1 MTRSRD
7 NASNRVPGT
16 IIERLSSVCD
26 GSVVTV
32 SSGTYT
38 FQNVTGQQNAP
49 NSFTDI
55 NGSVLSYTPPVGT
68 RQVKYTYNFSS
79 FWQDTSHSINHYT
92 FYIDGVEVTRAR
104 HNRSAVYNETR
115 DSFEWVIN
123 IGGTADSN
131 VGRQS
136 TWTAAKNLKM
146 QFRAYSDG
154 ANSADLNGTIYW
166 NGAGGFQLNLP
177 VLTIEAIA

>member
-1 MTRSRD
+1 MSRARD
-7 NASNRVPGT
+7 IASRRVPGT

-26 GSVVTV
+26 GSSVTV

-38 FQNVTGQQNAP
+38 FQNVTGQQGTTNTY
-49 NSFTDI
+49 TDI
-55 NGSVLSYTPPVGT
+55 NGSVLSYNPPPGT
-68 RQVKYTYNFSS
+68 KQVKYTYNFSS
-79 FWQDTSHSINHYT
+79 YWQDAAHSINHYT
-92 FYIDGVEVTRAR
+92 FLIDGVEVLRSR
-104 HNRSAVYNETR
+104 HNRSAQYNETR

-136 TWTAAKNLKM
+136 TWTSAKTLKM
-146 QFRAYSDG
+146 QVRAYSDG
-154 ANSADLNGTIYW
+154 ANSADLNGTFYW
-166 NGAGGFQLNLP
+166 NATTGNQFNLP